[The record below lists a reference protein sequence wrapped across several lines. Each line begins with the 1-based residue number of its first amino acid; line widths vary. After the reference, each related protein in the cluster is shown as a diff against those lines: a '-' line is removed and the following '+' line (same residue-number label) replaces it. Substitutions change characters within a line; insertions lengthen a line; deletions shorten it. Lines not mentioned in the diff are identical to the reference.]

1 MLCKSRNKIERLCRL
16 RRPCHF
22 LCIAGMVTHQKTE
35 MREIERVQQKATT
48 WILNYSIGYKER
60 LRTLK
65 ILPLSMYIELHDT
78 LFLQWVMDGKYSVSE
93 DSIPISLREST
104 TRQCSEF
111 ELNKNRISK
120 TDENFWTRAPKTFQY
135 TPQTVSRQ
143 PDEKTTDR
151 KLLQLLWKQLQW
163 ARHMHLACTVFLWIV

>member
-1 MLCKSRNKIERLCRL
+1 
-16 RRPCHF
+16 
-22 LCIAGMVTHQKTE
+22 

-65 ILPLSMYIELHDT
+65 ILPLSMYIELHDI
-78 LFLQWVMDGKYSVSE
+78 LFLQSVMDGKYSVSE

-120 TDENFWTRAPKTFQY
+120 TDENFWTRAPKLFNILHKQFRDNPT
-135 TPQTVSRQ
+135 
-143 PDEKTTDR
+143 K
-151 KLLQLLWKQLQW
+151 KQLTESYFNYFENSYNQ
-163 ARHMHLACTVFLWIV
+163 LDTCTWRVLCSCGSCNPYQKLMPAEN